1 VVKPKATWNPDWAAL
16 NGARFQDLCLDLLAS
31 DGYEPQDQGVG
42 PDGGIDALLIQKL
55 QLPDDSTTQIRW
67 AAQFK
72 YKVKSDATVKPSEL
86 GNISNLLDRFRADG
100 FFLATN
106 GRLTNKALLE
116 MRGVANGRPDR
127 YVSVWTRRHLE
138 SRLWERRDVAE
149 RYFPIPPQLLPEPTY
164 SLLLTI
170 DLPLDE
176 FSVRQQR
183 LLREALAKY
192 FGIPISKVTLKN
204 PSAGSTKVVVVL
216 PPNVARQLRRA
227 FGEGRLDLA
236 PFGFKPAILG
246 VGERSEA
253 TAFVMPKQL
262 GVARRKSRAASRP
275 DAIPPAVFEDLYKRY
290 FGRVVRFFSRSGF
303 SPDEAL
309 DLTQET
315 FLRVFRAVESVRG
328 DLSLNTWVLAVARN
342 VAHAQFRAHRAR
354 KRPST
359 DVAIDDPFAP
369 VKTGLPDTGPTPEER
384 LVATEEEESQREH
397 LRDAIADLPEDLR
410 IYLLARFAGMKYREI
425 AEVYGV
431 TLEAVKS
438 TLHEAQQR
446 LRSQLGEGHRSLRR

>member
-1 VVKPKATWNPDWAAL
+1 MKPKATWNPDWAVL
-16 NGARFQDLCLDLLAS
+16 NGGRFQELCLDLLAS

-55 QLPDDSTTQIRW
+55 QLPDDSTSQIRW

-106 GRLTNKALLE
+106 GRLTNKTLLE
-116 MRGVANGRPDR
+116 VRGVANGRPDR

-138 SRLWERRDVAE
+138 RRLWERRDVAE
-149 RYFPIPPQLLPEPTY
+149 RYFPLPSQLLPEPTDL
-164 SLLLTI
+164 LLLTI

-183 LLREALAKY
+183 LLREALAEY
-192 FGIPISKVTLKN
+192 FGIPVSKVTLKN

-216 PPNVARQLRRA
+216 PLNVARQLRQA
-227 FGEGRLDLA
+227 FEERRLDLA
-236 PFGFKPAILG
+236 PLGFKPAILG
-246 VGERSEA
+246 VGAPSGA
-253 TAFVMPKQL
+253 TALAMPTKS
-262 GVARRKSRAASRP
+262 GVERRNLRASSRP
-275 DAIPPAVFEDLYKRY
+275 DAIPPAVFEDLYKSY
-290 FGRVVRFFSRSGF
+290 FGAVARFFARAGF
-303 SPDEAL
+303 SRDEVL

-315 FLRVFRAVESVRG
+315 FLHIFRMFESFRG
-328 DLSLNTWVLAVARN
+328 DSSLQTWVLAVARN
-342 VAHAQFRAHRAR
+342 IAHTQFRRYRAR
-354 KRPST
+354 KRSSV
-359 DVAIDDPFAP
+359 DVAIDDPVDA
-369 VKTGLPDTGPTPEER
+369 VKTGLTDSEPTPEDR
-384 LVATEEEESQREH
+384 LVETEEERRRREH
-397 LRDAIADLPEDLR
+397 LRDAIADLPEGPR
-410 IYLLARFAGMKYREI
+410 TYLLARFAGMKYREI

-431 TLEAVKS
+431 TIDTVKS

-446 LRSQLGEGHRSLRR
+446 LRSQLGEGRR